1 MIYHVKALGIR
12 IIFFPLVIILL
23 AGAVRSVFAVDRVS
37 ASQLDS
43 PVPFYH
49 TYNLTSLYPVGKQD
63 SPGSRDTGSQRSL
76 TMEDCIEMALEKN
89 PDHNISRQALRAT
102 TGDLF
107 AAWGLYAPNV
117 FAGFGLSQS
126 NLSHLF
132 TSTTGI
138 STRMSTISKAS
149 SGSFGISFILFN
161 QAEKYF
167 GLKNAY
173 YLRGS
178 RRSKLQGSELIVVND
193 VRAAYF
199 NVLRQEKL
207 LEAAREQAEQLSE
220 QLRRAEKRFSLGE
233 VTKLDVLQAQI
244 DLQNQELLILEYENL
259 LVTAKMDL
267 DQVAGG
273 GLGIDFSLADEFE
286 IREYRFDIEELVT
299 EALEKHPELESL
311 LLEIKLQRGNLWIG
325 RLAYLPTLTTTL
337 GYARNEEGLT
347 FTPNTGRN
355 RSVTFTAKWNIF
367 QGFLRFQQNRYA
379 QVTVDS
385 LKYESIKTRL
395 TIARNV
401 RESYL
406 ELLRLSERNITL
418 AESKRMA
425 AESLRLERRRY
436 ELGSSSMVELR
447 IAQADYLQAEVD
459 FINSIYD
466 YHEALSTLSLNVGRD
481 VSLDY
486 R

>member
-1 MIYHVKALGIR
+1 
-12 IIFFPLVIILL
+12 
-23 AGAVRSVFAVDRVS
+23 
-37 ASQLDS
+37 
-43 PVPFYH
+43 
-49 TYNLTSLYPVGKQD
+49 
-63 SPGSRDTGSQRSL
+63 
-76 TMEDCIEMALEKN
+76 
-89 PDHNISRQALRAT
+89 
-102 TGDLF
+102 
-107 AAWGLYAPNV
+107 
-117 FAGFGLSQS
+117 
-126 NLSHLF
+126 
-132 TSTTGI
+132 
-138 STRMSTISKAS
+138 
-149 SGSFGISFILFN
+149 
-161 QAEKYF
+161 
-167 GLKNAY
+167 LKNAY

-259 LVTAKMDL
+259 FATAKMDL

-273 GLGIDFSLADEFE
+273 GLGIGFSLADEFE

-325 RLAYLPTLTTTL
+325 RLAYLPVLTTTL
-337 GYARNEEGLT
+337 GYSRNEEGLA
-347 FTPNTGRN
+347 FTPNLQRG
-355 RSVTFTAKWNIF
+355 RSVSFTAKWNIF
-367 QGFLRFQQNRYA
+367 QGFLRFQQNRYI
-379 QVTVDS
+379 QVAVDS

-459 FINSIYD
+459 YINSIYD